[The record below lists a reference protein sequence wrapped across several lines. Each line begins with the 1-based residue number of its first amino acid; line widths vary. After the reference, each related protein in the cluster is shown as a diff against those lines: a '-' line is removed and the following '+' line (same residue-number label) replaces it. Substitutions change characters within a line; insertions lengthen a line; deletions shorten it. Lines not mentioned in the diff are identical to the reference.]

1 MDANSGALWTL
12 ALGVLSLA
20 FVLWFRTPKEVAS
33 ATDRRI
39 DNLEDEHQKL
49 EVSVAVLTREVMHLA
64 SSIERLTDMLKTM
77 DPRRVSGRHPR
88 A

>member
-1 MDANSGALWTL
+1 MDANTGALWTL
-12 ALGVLSLA
+12 ALGVIGLA
-20 FVLWFRTPKEVAS
+20 FTLWLKTPKEAAS
-33 ATDRRI
+33 ATDKRI

-64 SSIERLTDMLKTM
+64 NSIERLTDMLKAM
-77 DPRRVSGRHPR
+77 DPRRVSGRQPR